1 MNKFVENKEIYETYV
16 EYVIIKKFR
25 KVGKCLVKKL
35 FIVLCKLIIV
45 VKIMKFYF
53 VKELLFS
60 FYIENMLN

>member
-16 EYVIIKKFR
+16 EYIIIKKFR